1 MTKCLIQRKRKT
13 STKTLHEA
21 GLHRDDDWETNRLEV
36 HEVLSVVRHVSRYW
50 TAVGYTQEDQKVEKA
65 SVSTQLVLSKYN
77 TNHEALRLADTTA
90 LAFKSW
96 QILLR
101 LFTKVDELPW
111 THIS

>member
-1 MTKCLIQRKRKT
+1 MRKRRT
-13 STKTLHEA
+13 NTKLLEA
-21 GLHRDDDWETNRLEV
+21 GLHRDDDGETNRLEV

-50 TAVGYTQEDQKVEKA
+50 TAVGNTQENQKVEKA
-65 SVSTQLVLSKYN
+65 SVSTQLVLSKHN